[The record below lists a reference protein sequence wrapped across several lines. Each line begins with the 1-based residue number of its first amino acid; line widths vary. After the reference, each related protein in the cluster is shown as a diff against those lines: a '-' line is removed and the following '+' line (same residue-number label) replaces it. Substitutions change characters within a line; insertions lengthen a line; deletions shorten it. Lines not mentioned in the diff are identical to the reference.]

1 MDQAAVAPDG
11 DGVRDMPAGA
21 QARHRRSI
29 VPQEQHLQARARR
42 ALAQLS
48 PQHRAVV
55 LEVCLRGRTAVD
67 AAAALDIPVSVLK
80 ARLTHALR
88 AFRECLA

>member
-1 MDQAAVAPDG
+1 MDQAAVAPEGDG
-11 DGVRDMPAGA
+11 DRHVPAGA

-29 VPQEQHLQARARR
+29 VAPEQHLQARARR

-55 LEVCLRGRTAVD
+55 LEVCLRGRTAAD
-67 AAAALDIPVSVLK
+67 AAAVLNIPVGVLK
-80 ARLTHALR
+80 TRLFHALR
-88 AFRECLA
+88 AFRECLI